1 MNTSN
6 LFTPCALSIAIIS
19 ALCVSPVLAYSSQVI
34 EETVVNVT
42 RSKKQSFDVPYSVEV
57 VDGETLEQQLV
68 RSLPESLKTLPGVM
82 VQKTANGHGSPFIR
96 GFTGYRTLALIDGV
110 RYNNSVYRD
119 GPNEYFGLID
129 FNAVSQ
135 IELLGGPSSV
145 AYGSDAIGG
154 ALNIQTTHSNY
165 SDKVQGKNY
174 WNASQG
180 YRYAS
185 AENSHLSRTTLS
197 VGEGG
202 QWGALLGFSYK
213 DFGDI
218 EAANLGRLPTTG
230 YNEKS
235 WNARIDTQLSDNWA
249 LTLVHQQLM
258 QDDVWRTHSTIYSKS
273 FAGSDVGSD
282 QRRLKDQKRRF
293 SYARLTGSEL
303 NDWLDKATF
312 TVSQQRWD
320 EDGERVR
327 SSGAAIRDFFDSE
340 MTGVELQLNSHWR
353 TVLLTYGF
361 DFYRDRVDSGRVD
374 FNPDGSIDEVR
385 IQGPVGDDARY
396 DQWGIYLQADIPV
409 NEQWAVSAGTRYS
422 GTSADVGRFES
433 PETGLADS
441 YSNNWNSLVNSL
453 RVSFQPA
460 CETDWNLWA
469 GLSQSFRAPNIADI
483 SRFGGSRSNETE
495 VAATNLDPEYFLT
508 GEIGAKARWDKLA
521 FTATAYYTDIRDFI
535 TSTPTGRIVDGMTE
549 VSKQNSSSGFIEGV
563 ELTANWQLG
572 GGFTASGNITWL
584 RGDLDV
590 YPVAG
595 STIQITEPMSRI
607 MPMTTNLAL
616 SWSSQ
621 GGSAWARLD
630 FIRAEKADRLNTAD
644 KDDLQRIPPDGTPSY
659 TLVDVM
665 TGFRLNKN
673 ADITLGISNLLDEA
687 YRSHGSG
694 SNEPGRGMKFGITL
708 SL

>member
-1 MNTSN
+1 MDISS
-6 LFTPCALSIAIIS
+6 LFTPCALSSVIIS
-19 ALCVSPVLAYSSQVI
+19 VLSASPVLANSGQTI

-42 RSKKQSFDVPYSVEV
+42 RIKKQTFEMPYSVGV
-57 VDGETLEQQLV
+57 VDSESLNHKLART
-68 RSLPESLKTLPGVM
+68 LPEALKILPGVM

-96 GFTGYRTLALIDGV
+96 GFTGYRTLALIDGI

-129 FNAVSQ
+129 FNTVSR
-135 IELLGGPSSV
+135 IELLGGPSSA

-154 ALNIQTTHSNY
+154 ALNIQTARSNY
-165 SDKVQGKNY
+165 SDKTQNENY
-174 WNASQG
+174 WNASQS

-213 DFGDI
+213 NFGDV
-218 EAANLGRLPTTG
+218 EAANLGKLPTTG
-230 YNEKS
+230 YDEKS
-235 WNARIDTQLSDNWA
+235 WDARLDSQLSDHWA

-293 SYARLTGSEL
+293 SYVRLTGSDL
-303 NDWLDKATF
+303 NDWLDKAAF

-327 SSGAAIRDFFDSE
+327 SSGASIQDFFDSE
-340 MTGVELQLNSHWR
+340 MTGAELQLNSHWQS
-353 TVLLTYGF
+353 VQFTYGF
-361 DFYRDRVDSGRVD
+361 DFYRDQVDTGRVD
-374 FNPDGSIDEVR
+374 FNFDGSVKAVR

-396 DQWGIYLQADIPV
+396 DQWGVYLQADIPV
-409 NEQWAVSAGTRYS
+409 NEQWALSAGTRFS
-422 GTSADVGRFES
+422 GTRAEVGRFES
-433 PETGLADS
+433 PETGLPDS
-441 YSNNWNSLVNSL
+441 YDNRWNALVSSL

-508 GEIGAKARWDKLA
+508 GEIGAKARWDNLA

-563 ELTANWQLG
+563 ELTADWQLG

-584 RGDLDV
+584 RGELDV

-595 STIQITEPMSRI
+595 STIQVTEPMSRI
-607 MPMTTNLAL
+607 MPMTANLAL
-616 SWSSQ
+616 SWDSQ
-621 GGSAWARLD
+621 DKTAWARMDL
-630 FIRAEKADRLNTAD
+630 IHAEKADRLNTAD
-644 KDDLQRIPPDGTPSY
+644 KDDLQRIPPGGTPSY
-659 TLVDVM
+659 TVVDVM
-665 TGFRLNKN
+665 AGYQLNKN
-673 ADITLGISNLLDEA
+673 TDITLGINNLFDEA

-694 SNEPGRGMKFGITL
+694 SNEPGRGLKFGVRL

>member
-1 MNTSN
+1 MNISN

-235 WNARIDTQLSDNWA
+235 WNARIDTQLSDHWA

-433 PETGLADS
+433 PETGFADS

-495 VAATNLDPEYFLT
+495 VAATSLDPEYFLT

-665 TGFRLNKN
+665 AGFQLNKN